1 MEMSRTASAHDQS
14 LRCLPNCFSLKI
26 KDTRGYKRSYNSDF
40 ELPRSMPN
48 KDNNNI
54 TQRRKSFVKSKTL
67 TDKVRSPVPDN
78 ISVQRPKNMIKPA
91 TLTGQKYFPT
101 KIFPYIF
108 HIKPFIF
115 KTFA

>member
-1 MEMSRTASAHDQS
+1 MINLFDVSRTVFQS
-14 LRCLPNCFSLKI
+14 ENKRYS
-26 KDTRGYKRSYNSDF
+26 GYKRSYNSDF

-67 TDKVRSPVPDN
+67 TDKVRSPVSDN

-91 TLTGQKYFPT
+91 TRGPKVFP
-101 KIFPYIF
+101 
-108 HIKPFIF
+108 H
-115 KTFA
+115 

>member
-1 MEMSRTASAHDQS
+1 MNASAHDQS
-14 LRCLPNCFSLKI
+14 RSMSPELFQSENKRYS
-26 KDTRGYKRSYNSDF
+26 GYKRSYNSDF

-91 TLTGQKYFPT
+91 TRGPKVFP
-101 KIFPYIF
+101 
-108 HIKPFIF
+108 H
-115 KTFA
+115 